1 MADQLS
7 ASIVRILS
15 LKGTVAGAGFLVADR
30 RVLTCAHVVAQ
41 ALGLAPDLLDIPQ
54 VQVQLDLPL
63 IAKGRILNA
72 RVVCWQPPRADG
84 GADVA
89 GLELEGNLPTGAQS
103 ARLVKADD
111 LWGHP
116 FRVLGFPAGHD
127 DGVWA
132 TGVLRGRQATGWVQI
147 EDVKES
153 GYRIQPGFSGAPVW
167 NEELDG
173 VAGMTVAAE
182 SRSEIKA
189 AFIIP
194 VDVLVKAWPELG
206 ERTSPPCPYRGLFA
220 FREQDAPLFFGRQV
234 FIQRL
239 VEAVQHRCLVAVIG
253 PSGCGKSSAVFAGLL
268 PRLRREA
275 DWLMASFR
283 PGARPFPALA
293 ASLVPTL
300 EPHMSETERLVE
312 IRRLAEALERGDLS
326 LSEVVARILQKS
338 PEVHRLLLVVDQ
350 FEELYTLCADPAMQ
364 RRFVDRLL
372 EAVQVGR
379 EDRRLPD
386 VTLVLTLRADFLGNA
401 LAYRPLTD
409 ALQDAN
415 LVLGPMTRQE
425 FRQAIESPAAKQG
438 LTFEPG
444 LVERILDD
452 VGSEPGHLPLLEFA
466 LTSLWKQSSGQLTHS
481 AYEAIGRV
489 QGALTRYADSE
500 FEGLSQTEQLKARR
514 VFMQMVRPG
523 DGVQDTRRLATR
535 DELGEDD
542 WGLVQRLADARL
554 VVTDRDPAGQETAEI
569 VHETLLQSWAQLRGW
584 MEADRFFRAW
594 QEKLRV
600 GLGQWL
606 ASGRDEG
613 ALLRGAPLAQ
623 AERWLA
629 ERPDD
634 LSLIERRYIRASV
647 VLRARD
653 QAAQKRELVLLSLVG
668 GLLGGGLGGAIGTI
682 IHVVVRQRA
691 AAGLLGPALGN
702 GFFGALFGSGISL
715 GIGLGSVA
723 GGRKGIQPIVG
734 GVAAG
739 TVLGSLGQ
747 LMAQSLGT
755 KGPPSFLLGALV
767 GALFGGGLALSL
779 AVGTRFGAKSRSL
792 VRALSGACVGALVGA
807 TFELTIP
814 TSFVGLGIALGLG
827 IVHDRFQKSGHQSR
841 PVSV

>member
-7 ASIVRILS
+7 ASIVRILGP
-15 LKGTVAGAGFLVADR
+15 KGTAVGAGFLVANR
-30 RVLTCAHVVAQ
+30 QVLTCAHVVAQ
-41 ALGLAPDLLDIPQ
+41 ALALSPDYLDIPQ
-54 VQVQLDLPL
+54 AQVQLDLPL
-63 IAKGRILNA
+63 IALGRIFNA
-72 RVVCWQPPRADG
+72 RIVFWQPPRSDG
-84 GADVA
+84 GADMA
-89 GLELEGNLPTGAQS
+89 GLELEGNLPTAAQS

-116 FRVLGFPAGHD
+116 FRALGFPAGHD

-147 EDVKES
+147 EDVKGS
-153 GYRIQPGFSGAPVW
+153 GYRVQPGFSGAPVW
-167 NEELDG
+167 DEELDG

-182 SRSEIKA
+182 SRPEIKA

-220 FREQDAPLFFGRQV
+220 FREQDAPLFFGREV
-234 FIQRL
+234 FINRL
-239 VEAVQHRCLVAVIG
+239 VEAVQRQCLVAVIG
-253 PSGCGKSSAVFAGLL
+253 PSGCGKSSIIFAGLL
-268 PRLRREA
+268 PHLRREA
-275 DWLMASFR
+275 DRLIAPFR
-283 PGARPFPALA
+283 PGARPFHALA

-300 EPHMSETERLVE
+300 EPDMSETERLIE
-312 IRRLAEALERGDLS
+312 IRRLADALEQGNLG
-326 LSEVVARILQKS
+326 LSEVVVRILQKS
-338 PEVHRLLLVVDQ
+338 PEVHRLVLIVDQ
-350 FEELYTLCADPAMQ
+350 FEELYTLCSDPEMR

-372 EAVQVGR
+372 EAVQVGH
-379 EDRRLPD
+379 EDRHLPD
-386 VTLVLTLRADFLGNA
+386 VTLVLTLRADFLGNS
-401 LAYRPLTD
+401 LTYRPLAD

-425 FRQAIESPAAKQG
+425 LRQAIENPAAKQG

-452 VGSEPGHLPLLEFA
+452 VGSEPGNLPLLEFA
-466 LTSLWKQSSGQLTHS
+466 LTSLWKQSSGQLTHA

-489 QGALTRYADSE
+489 QGALTCYADSE
-500 FEGLSQTEQLKARR
+500 FEGLSQTEQLRAQR

-535 DELGEDD
+535 AELGEDD
-542 WGLVQRLADARL
+542 WRLVQRLADARL

-569 VHETLLQSWAQLRGW
+569 VHETLLRSWRQLRDW

-613 ALLRGAPLAQ
+613 ALLRGVPLVQ

-629 ERPDD
+629 ERQDD
-634 LSLIERRYIRASV
+634 LGLIERRYIRESI
-647 VLRARD
+647 VLRTRD
-653 QAAQKRELVLLSLVG
+653 LAAQKRELVLLSLVA
-668 GLLGGGLGGAIGTI
+668 GLLGGGLGGAVGTI
-682 IHVVVRQRA
+682 IHMAVRPQA
-691 AAGLLGPALGN
+691 TAGILGPALGN
-702 GFFGALFGSGISL
+702 GFFGALFASGISL
-715 GIGLGSVA
+715 AISLCSTPGV
-723 GGRKGIQPIVG
+723 RKRIRPIVG

-747 LMAQSLGT
+747 LMAQSLGM
-755 KGPPSFLLGALV
+755 KSPQSFLLGALV
-767 GALFGGGLALSL
+767 GALFGGSLALSI
-779 AVGTRFGAKSRSL
+779 VIGTRFGANRRSL
-792 VRALSGACVGALVGA
+792 VRALIGACGGALVGA
-807 TFELTIP
+807 TFELPIP
-814 TSFVGLGIALGLG
+814 TSFVGLGVALGLG
-827 IVHDRFQKSGHQSR
+827 IAHDRFPKSGA
-841 PVSV
+841 